1 MPPLPVQRPLPP
13 RPPPPPERPRW
24 RTAVDWALLVAA
36 CAVVGTFFYRVST
49 NTDRAVTEKDEV
61 AREIEHLVD
70 LRVWAQDTTGNA
82 PPPESAARPVPTTT
96 RAKRIWVM
104 SRILVD
110 GTLWTREVMK
120 RHGLASEKMIAAWE
134 TGQYQANARAHPE
147 VGKHLEARLAAITEI
162 DRTAAA
168 WTDEHIAALARESG
182 LPASE
187 IRDIVPPEPVR
198 PVPGAVRLA
207 EALLDI
213 HRHLVRID
221 PRVEYAGGREL
232 RFQREEDLRR
242 FEELFAAAN
251 EAAATVERERHAK
264 AAAHGAAFNRV
275 IK

>member
-13 RPPPPPERPRW
+13 RPAPKPERPWW
-24 RTAVDWALLVAA
+24 RTAVDWAVLVAV
-36 CAVVGTFFYRVST
+36 CAVVGTFFYRLST
-49 NTDRAVTEKDEV
+49 NTDRAVTEKEEV
-61 AREIEHLVD
+61 AREIEHLID
-70 LRVWAQDTTGNA
+70 LRVWGQDTTGQA
-82 PPPESAARPVPTTT
+82 PPPASAARPVPTTT
-96 RAKRIWVM
+96 RAKRIWVL
-104 SRILVD
+104 SRMTVD

-120 RHGLASEKMIAAWE
+120 RHGLASEKLIAAWS

-162 DRTAAA
+162 DKTAAA
-168 WTDEHIAALARESG
+168 WTEEHIAALARESG

-187 IRDIVPPEPVR
+187 IRDIVPPEAVHPA
-198 PVPGAVRLA
+198 PGAVRLA
-207 EALLDI
+207 EALLDL

-242 FEELFAAAN
+242 FQELIRAAN
-251 EAAATVERERHAK
+251 EAAVALDQARQAK

-275 IK
+275 IE